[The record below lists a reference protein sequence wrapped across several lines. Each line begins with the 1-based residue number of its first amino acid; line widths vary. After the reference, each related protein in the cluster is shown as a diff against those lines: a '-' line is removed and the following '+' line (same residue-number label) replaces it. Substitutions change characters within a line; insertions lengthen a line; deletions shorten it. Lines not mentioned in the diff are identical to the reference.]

1 VPRVQGPVDN
11 KQNDQNEYT
20 AQNRQDTLI
29 RFMSKLL
36 EGKTAVI
43 AGVAN
48 KWSLAFAIAESF
60 AREGAAIILTYL
72 NEKQKETVESMAAG
86 SLSVAK
92 MLPCDVTKDEEL
104 AALAESLRGLG
115 KPIDVLV
122 HSLAFANR
130 DDLSG
135 LFLDTGRDGF
145 LLAQNVSA
153 YSLVA
158 LARAVAPLMTNGG
171 SIMTLTYIGS
181 TRAVAN
187 YNIMGVAK
195 ASLEASMRYLARD
208 LGPQKIRVNA
218 ISAGAVKTASARAV
232 KDLST
237 MIDAVKERS
246 PLRHP
251 TEPGEVGDTAVFL
264 ASDLSRG
271 VTGNIIFVDSGMQLL

>member
-1 VPRVQGPVDN
+1 
-11 KQNDQNEYT
+11 
-20 AQNRQDTLI
+20 
-29 RFMSKLL
+29 MSKLL

-72 NEKQKETVESMAAG
+72 NEKQKETVESMAG
-86 SLSVAK
+86 SLPIEK
-92 MLPCDVTKDEEL
+92 MLPCDVTKDEDL

-130 DDLSG
+130 EDLSG

-181 TRAVAN
+181 TRVIAN
-187 YNIMGVAK
+187 YNVMGVAK

-208 LGPQKIRVNA
+208 LGPRRIRVNA

-251 TEPGEVGDTAVFL
+251 TEPGEVGDAAVFL

-271 VTGNIIFVDSGMQLL
+271 VTGNIVFVDSGMQLL

>member
-1 VPRVQGPVDN
+1 
-11 KQNDQNEYT
+11 
-20 AQNRQDTLI
+20 
-29 RFMSKLL
+29 MSKLL

-48 KWSLAFAIAESF
+48 KWSLAFAIAESL
-60 AREGAAIILTYL
+60 AREGATIILTYL
-72 NEKQKETVESMAAG
+72 NEKQKETVESMAG
-86 SLSVAK
+86 SLPIAK
-92 MLPCDVTKDEEL
+92 MFPCDVTKDDEL
-104 AALAESLRGLG
+104 ASLTESLRGLG
-115 KPIDVLV
+115 KPVDVLV

-130 DDLSG
+130 EDLSG
-135 LFLDTGRDGF
+135 MYLDTPRDGF

-158 LARAVAPLMTNGG
+158 LSRAVAPLMTTGG

-181 TRAVAN
+181 TRVMPS
-187 YNIMGVAK
+187 YNVMGVAK

-232 KDLST
+232 KDFST
-237 MIDAVKERS
+237 MLDAVKERS
-246 PLRHP
+246 PLRHT

-271 VTGNIIFVDSGMQLL
+271 VTGNILFVNSGMQLL